1 MARRN
6 RVFDD
11 DVMTEKRFIRN
22 IVGQIYDAKNDKFLD
37 EDYAGK
43 PIGYEDE
50 VVRCLNYLH
59 EENLQLRWSIHVRN
73 ELMLKEVQIN
83 ENYLDRIKHFEDTVK
98 EAIKHEKTEMGQSV
112 LKNLAANLG
121 IDYDKL

>member
-22 IVGQIYDAKNDKFLD
+22 IVGQIYDVENDKFLD

-50 VVRCLNYLH
+50 VVERLNYFH
-59 EENLQLRWSIHVRN
+59 EENLQLRWSIQVRN
-73 ELMLKEVQIN
+73 ELILKEVQIN
-83 ENYLDRIKHFEDTVK
+83 ETYLDRIKHFEDTVK

>member
-22 IVGQIYDAKNDKFLD
+22 IVGQIYDVENDKFLD

-50 VVRCLNYLH
+50 VVERLNYFH
-59 EENLQLRWSIHVRN
+59 EENLQLRWSIQVRN